1 MSVPQVKLSF
11 PGGPCAQ
18 KGSTFSGGLFIN
30 NEFVASES
38 GKTFAVI
45 DPSTGTEV
53 AQVTEAT
60 EKDVDRAV
68 KAAQKAFD
76 TTWGTK
82 VPGHEC
88 GKMLMRLADPV
99 EANLDELASIESL
112 DNGKPFSIAKGF
124 DLSQVAAN
132 LRYMGGWADKNTG
145 QVIETNDT
153 KLTYT
158 GTSPSASAARSSPG
172 TSPR

>member
-45 DPSTGTEV
+45 DPSTGKEV
-53 AQVTEAT
+53 AQVAEAT

-82 VPGHEC
+82 VPGHER
-88 GKMLMRLADPV
+88 GKMLMRLADLV

-145 QVIETNDT
+145 QVIETND
-153 KLTYT
+153 
-158 GTSPSASAARSSPG
+158 
-172 TSPR
+172 